1 MLNFR
6 KFLSWSASL
15 KYKQIKNLTGLKTI
29 FISGTAGSGKSLLS
43 SKLYE
48 YYTKNGAFAAVLN
61 LDPGVESVPYTCDID
76 VRDFVDYV
84 SIMQQYDLGP
94 NGALVMANDL
104 IASKID
110 DIKNEV
116 DRVNP
121 DYLIVDT
128 PGQIELFAYRSSG
141 RFIVENISSEE
152 KTSIFLFDG
161 SLITSPVNFVSIAL
175 LATSIRLRLNLPT
188 VNVLTKTDL
197 IGDKLKEILQWSS
210 NLKRLEDAISKEAD
224 GDTYTLTTNILRGL
238 NLSGFAQGLIP
249 ISNVTGEG
257 FINLESALSRI
268 LNLGEEVED

>member
-1 MLNFR
+1 M
-6 KFLSWSASL
+6 KS
-15 KYKQIKNLTGLKTI
+15 I
-29 FISGTAGSGKSLLS
+29 FISGTAGSGKSLLT
-43 SKLYE
+43 SKLHE
-48 YYTKNGAFAAVLN
+48 YYTKNGAFTAVLN
-61 LDPGVESVPYTCDID
+61 LDPGVESLPYTCDVD
-76 VRDFVDYV
+76 VRDYVDIV

-110 DIKNEV
+110 DIQNEV
-116 DRVNP
+116 NRVNP

-141 RFIVENISSEE
+141 RYLVENLTSEE

-161 SLITSPVNFVSIAL
+161 ALVTTPVNFVSIAL

-188 VNVLTKTDL
+188 INAVTKTDL
-197 IGDKLKEILQWSS
+197 IGSKLKDILQWSTS
-210 NLKRLEDAISKEAD
+210 LSTLENAISKDAD

-257 FINLESALSRI
+257 LVNLEGALSRI

>member
-1 MLNFR
+1 M
-6 KFLSWSASL
+6 
-15 KYKQIKNLTGLKTI
+15 KTI
-29 FISGTAGSGKSLLS
+29 FVSGTAGSGKSLLS
-43 SKLYE
+43 SKLYD
-48 YYTKNGAFAAVLN
+48 YYTKNGAFTSILN
-61 LDPGVESVPYTCDID
+61 LDPGVENLSYSCDVD
-76 VRDFVDYV
+76 VRDFVDIV

-94 NGALVMANDL
+94 NGAVVMAADL

-110 DIKNEV
+110 DIQNEV
-116 DRVNP
+116 NRVNP

-141 RFIVENISSEE
+141 RFLIDNISSEE

-161 SLITSPVNFVSIAL
+161 ALITTPVNFVSIAL

-197 IGDKLKEILQWSS
+197 IGANLKNILQWSTS
-210 NLKRLEDAISKEAD
+210 LSTLENAIAKDAD

-249 ISNVTGEG
+249 ISNVTGDG
-257 FINLESALSRI
+257 FVNLEGALSRI